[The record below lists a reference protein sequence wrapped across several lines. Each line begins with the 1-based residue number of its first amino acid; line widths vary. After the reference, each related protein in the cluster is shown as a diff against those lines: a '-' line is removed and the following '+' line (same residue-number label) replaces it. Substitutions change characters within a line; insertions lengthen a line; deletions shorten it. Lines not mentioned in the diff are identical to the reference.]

1 MESENAGLNIF
12 EEEFEKVK
20 GGRDYLV
27 LSEVLKISMLDDNN
41 EFKINFA
48 HIRKNRKK
56 NYYNIKCL
64 INFIY
69 STFILAR
76 SRQGRKVYSNRFR
89 KFI

>member
-56 NYYNIKCL
+56 NYYNI
-64 INFIY
+64 
-69 STFILAR
+69 
-76 SRQGRKVYSNRFR
+76 
-89 KFI
+89 